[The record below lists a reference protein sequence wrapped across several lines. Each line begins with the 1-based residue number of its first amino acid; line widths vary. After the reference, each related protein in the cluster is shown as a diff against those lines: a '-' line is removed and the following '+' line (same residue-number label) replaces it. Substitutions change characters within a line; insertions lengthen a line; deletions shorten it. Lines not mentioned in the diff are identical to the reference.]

1 MTSSTIILFV
11 NEISRLCLLMDFHQD
26 QESKR
31 FLTEMNLILNPLTA
45 ERLLL
50 FRPQMILVLSFQY
63 DIAEMLL
70 SQK

>member
-1 MTSSTIILFV
+1 
-11 NEISRLCLLMDFHQD
+11 MDFHQD

-31 FLTEMNLILNPLTA
+31 FLTEVNLILNPLTA